1 MIMNKKDLR
10 IVYMGTPEL
19 SAEVL
24 NFVISNGYNVVGLIA
39 QEDRP
44 VGRKH
49 IIKKVPTKIVA
60 EKFNIPVF
68 QPHKIRDDYEF
79 VKDLKPD
86 LILTMA
92 YGQIIPQGLLDIPK
106 YLCLNLHASILPK
119 YRGAAPIERAIENG
133 EKVSGVTLMEM
144 IDKMDAGRIYAIR
157 DFAILESDNY
167 ASVVKKIIDAAYQ
180 LVDEEIM
187 PIIEGKNQ
195 GVMQDESLV
204 TFANKIKPEDE
215 RIDLNKSKEQ
225 IFNQIRAL
233 SPHIGAYLYLGD
245 KKFKIFEASYYDD
258 VINNK
263 QEILIENRRLL
274 LALKDGRLALQMVQ
288 LEGHKMMN
296 NVAFINGYNF
306 LLPSLVK

>member
-1 MIMNKKDLR
+1 MDKKDLR
-10 IVYMGTPEL
+10 VVFMGTPEL

-24 NFVISNGYNVVGLIA
+24 NFVINNGYHVVGLIA

-44 VGRKH
+44 VGRKR
-49 IIKKVPTKIVA
+49 IIKKVPTKVIA
-60 EKFNIPVF
+60 EKYNIPVF
-68 QPHKIRDDYEF
+68 QPHKIRSEYEF

-144 IDKMDAGRIYAIR
+144 IDKMDAGRIFAIR
-157 DFAILESDNY
+157 DFEILETDNY
-167 ASVVKKIIDAAYQ
+167 ASIIKKIINASYQ

-187 PIIEGKNQ
+187 PIIEGKNK
-195 GVMQDESLV
+195 GVKQDESLV
-204 TFANKIKPEDE
+204 TFADKIKPEDE
-215 RIDLNKSKEQ
+215 KIDLEKTKKQ
-225 IFNQIRAL
+225 IFDQIRAL
-233 SPHIGAYLYLGD
+233 SPHIGAYLFLGE
-245 KKFKIFEASYYDD
+245 KKFKIFEAVIYDD
-258 VINNK
+258 VISPK
-263 QEILIENRRLL
+263 REILIENRHLL
-274 LALKDGRLALQMVQ
+274 LALKDGRLALKMVQ

-296 NVAFINGYNF
+296 DVSFINGYNF
-306 LLPSLVK
+306 LLPSSIK